1 MSLTDVMIDFD
12 RNEYPVITIGD
23 QNWISKN
30 LMVIHDPEGNDII
43 SFAYK
48 DDNTNVVTYGR
59 LYTWDVAM
67 DGSEDEEAQGICPC
81 EWHIPDDE
89 EFKQLEI
96 KLGMTREEADMDNT
110 WRGDDVGKQLLNGGT
125 SGYNARLSGRRT
137 STGKYDLLNSY
148 EYMWTSSE
156 AGSYA
161 WRRCLR
167 TGDPNV
173 GRWNTFP
180 KSYAFSIR
188 CVRDRVHS
196 WNQ

>member
-1 MSLTDVMIDFD
+1 MPHAGQTHGIARPSTSYSVLQFGHGNTASPSNVWRLSCEGKREGRRPD
-12 RNEYPVITIGD
+12 R
-23 QNWISKN
+23 
-30 LMVIHDPEGNDII
+30 
-43 SFAYK
+43 
-48 DDNTNVVTYGR
+48 
-59 LYTWDVAM
+59 
-67 DGSEDEEAQGICPC
+67 SEDEEAQGICPC
-81 EWHIPDDE
+81 GWHIPDDD

-96 KLGMTREEADMDNT
+96 SLGMTREEADMDNT

-125 SGYNARLSGRRT
+125 SGYNALLSGRRT

-167 TGDPNV
+167 AGDSNV

-188 CVRDRVHS
+188 CVRDRRHG